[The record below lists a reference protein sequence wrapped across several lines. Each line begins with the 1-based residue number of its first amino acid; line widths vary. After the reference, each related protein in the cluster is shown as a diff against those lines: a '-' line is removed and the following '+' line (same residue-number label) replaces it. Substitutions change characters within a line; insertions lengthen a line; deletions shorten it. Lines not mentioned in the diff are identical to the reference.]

1 MPQEAGMHMHHMHGM
16 HPEQLQLAAAHL
28 PAEDEAAVERSGC
41 PGSNADRSPSPSPS
55 PNPSPNPNPAPGPDP
70 SRSPNFY
77 SKSSPA
83 AGSPRWALR
92 GTRRLRHT
100 LHAAVMRCSPQTIS

>member
-1 MPQEAGMHMHHMHGM
+1 MPQEAGMHMHHMHM

-70 SRSPNFY
+70 SRSPNFN